1 MATTRSQNPADLV
14 KHYIDLIAESRRKL
28 EESLSEISE
37 YSERLHRITA
47 DTNQRL
53 LSRD

>member
-1 MATTRSQNPADLV
+1 MTPRSQNPADLV

-28 EESLSEISE
+28 EESLSEIAE

-47 DTNQRL
+47 ETSQRL